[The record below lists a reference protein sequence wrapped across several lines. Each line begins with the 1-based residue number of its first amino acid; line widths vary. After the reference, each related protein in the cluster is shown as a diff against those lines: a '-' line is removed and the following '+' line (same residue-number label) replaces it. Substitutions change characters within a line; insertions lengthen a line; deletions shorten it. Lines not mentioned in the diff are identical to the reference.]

1 MAGKTRRSK
10 TKAKSGDSKPPTHL
24 PLDIIYNIGLQ
35 LSLDPSHRLET
46 LHGPCPL
53 PTNHNKDLR
62 ALTYSSRAT
71 KDLLEPLL
79 YRHVVLM
86 KPQEVCSFFITLA
99 EAPHLRQHVRH
110 FGCVSRLNGPQV
122 RKDALP
128 ECRAIW
134 RKNYGSKRGSVLEV
148 ITKVGFPNMMFAAS
162 VWERKKNRFV
172 FNADF
177 RHDAVLEMLFV
188 ITLFLL
194 PNVQTFVWKD
204 LDGRP
209 FNVLLTYLFDAAL
222 MMGVPLMPKLK
233 VLNTW
238 KETLA
243 VNERAQFFMYKTNL
257 WENLETLYLNSV
269 DLDNEFTD
277 MVLKG
282 DFKKNLPVKKLYVH
296 CPSGAENLWHPGMYH
311 VGQTMLSET
320 ALDSDHPDTDKGKFK
335 AFRNL
340 ELLDI
345 KYTWFENRA
354 LEGSR
359 ALKSLLHA
367 VGAPERLN
375 LIGHPLPMKA
385 LSTGVVHSRL
395 KYLKVKELIRNA
407 PSSVRSRDALIASLN
422 DLWDAKDWK
431 RLVPNLCEI
440 DWDHYKFRRKD
451 LEGEDKAV
459 WTLEDEE
466 EWEDEDDDE
475 DDHVDID
482 DMFSFGYFDGFGDD
496 PDEGDFYDHHFFDD
510 DFHGHD
516 DDDDDFHGHDHD
528 HDHHHDPV
536 AALAAFENGYGLE
549 ELVNQLALH
558 FHPPPPGSH

>member
-10 TKAKSGDSKPPTHL
+10 KKPGAARPEGPRAPPQL

-35 LSLDPSHRLET
+35 LTLDPRHSLQT
-46 LHGPCPL
+46 LHGPCFL

-62 ALTYSSRAT
+62 ALTYTSRANR
-71 KDLLEPLL
+71 DLLEPLL

-86 KPQEVCSFFITLA
+86 KPQEVCSFFSTIA
-99 EAPHLRQHVRH
+99 AAPRLRQHVQH
-110 FGCVSRLNGPQV
+110 FGCVARLNGPQV

-128 ECRAIW
+128 QCRAFW
-134 RKNYGSKRGSVLEV
+134 QKHHGSQRSSI
-148 ITKVGFPNMMFAAS
+148 ITLLSGLGLSNLAWAAS
-162 VWERKKNRFV
+162 LWERRKDRFV

-177 RHDAVLEMLFV
+177 RHDAVLELLFV
-188 ITLFLL
+188 STLLL
-194 PNVQTFVWKD
+194 LTNVQTFVWKD

-209 FNVLLTYLFDAAL
+209 VAPLLTYLFDAAL
-222 MMGVPLMPKLK
+222 MTGSQLMPKLK

-243 VNERAQFFMYKTNL
+243 VDERAQFFIYKTHL
-257 WENLETLYLNSV
+257 WENLETLYLNAV

-277 MVLKG
+277 MVVKG
-282 DFKKNLPVKKLYVH
+282 DFKKNLPVKRLYIH
-296 CPSGAENLWHPGMYH
+296 CPSGAEHLFHPGMYH
-311 VGQTMLSET
+311 PEHPLLSNS
-320 ALDSDHPDTDKGKFK
+320 ALDADNPDNDKSKFK

-340 ELLDI
+340 EFLEI
-345 KYTWFENRA
+345 NFTWFETRA
-354 LEGSR
+354 VEGSR

-375 LIGHPLPMKA
+375 LTGHPLPMKA
-385 LSTGVVHSRL
+385 LSTGVIHSRL

-407 PSSVRSRDALIASLN
+407 PSSVRSKDTLITRLN
-422 DLWDAKDWK
+422 NLWDAEDWK

-466 EWEDEDDDE
+466 EWEDDDNDE
-475 DDHVDID
+475 LDID
-482 DMFSFGYFDGFGDD
+482 DLFGYGYGPYDGLDGLD
-496 PDEGDFYDHHFFDD
+496 GL
-510 DFHGHD
+510 D
-516 DDDDDFHGHDHD
+516 DDDDDDGDLAVDFGPDFAG
-528 HDHHHDPV
+528 DPI
-536 AALAAFENGYGLE
+536 AALVALQNAGYPMEVEALI
-549 ELVNQLALH
+549 NQLALH
-558 FHPPPPGSH
+558 FHPPGSE

>member
-10 TKAKSGDSKPPTHL
+10 KKAKTGDSNPPTHL

-35 LSLDPSHRLET
+35 LSLDPSHYLET
-46 LHGPCPL
+46 PQGPCPL

-62 ALTYSSRAT
+62 ALTYISRAT
-71 KDLLEPLL
+71 RDLLEPLL
-79 YRHVVLM
+79 YRHVALIR
-86 KPQEVCSFFITLA
+86 PQEVCSFFITLA
-99 EAPHLRQHVRH
+99 NAPHLRQHIQH
-110 FGCVSRLNGPQV
+110 FGCVARLNGPQV

-128 ECRAIW
+128 ECRALW
-134 RKNYGSKRGSVLEV
+134 RKHFGSKRGSILEV
-148 ITKVGFPNMMFAAS
+148 ITRIGFPNMIFVAS

-177 RHDAVLEMLFV
+177 RHDAALEMLFV

-209 FNVLLTYLFDAAL
+209 FNALLTYLFDAAL
-222 MMGVPLMPKLK
+222 MTGVPLMPKLK

-243 VNERAQFFMYKTNL
+243 VNERAQFFMYKTDL

-277 MVLKG
+277 MVVKG
-282 DFKKNLPVKKLYVH
+282 DFKKNLPVKKLYIH
-296 CPSGAENLWHPGMYH
+296 CPSGAEKIWHPGMYH
-311 VGQTMLSET
+311 AGQDVLSAT
-320 ALDSDHPDTDKGKFK
+320 AFDADHPDDDKSKFK

-345 KYTWFENRA
+345 KFTWFE
-354 LEGSR
+354 SR
-359 ALKSLLHA
+359 ALGGSGALRALLHA

-375 LIGHPLPMKA
+375 LTGHPLPMAA

-422 DLWDAKDWK
+422 NLWDAKDWK

-466 EWEDEDDDE
+466 EWEDEDDD
-475 DDHVDID
+475 DDDDADID
-482 DMFSFGYFDGFGDD
+482 DLFSFGYLPYEGLDVFGDD
-496 PDEGDFYDHHFFDD
+496 DVEGEFQDHHFFDD
-510 DFHGHD
+510 GYGE
-516 DDDDDFHGHDHD
+516 DDFHDEV
-528 HDHHHDPV
+528 PV
-536 AALAAFENGYGLE
+536 SALEALENGYGLE

-558 FHPPPPGSH
+558 FHHPPPGYH